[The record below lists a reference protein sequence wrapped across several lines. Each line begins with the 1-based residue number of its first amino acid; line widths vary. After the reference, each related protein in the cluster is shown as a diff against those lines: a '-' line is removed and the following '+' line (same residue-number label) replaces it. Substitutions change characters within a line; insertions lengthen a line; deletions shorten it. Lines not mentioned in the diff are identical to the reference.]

1 MLKRNYTKSQQ
12 SATQPWNI
20 SHLKEK
26 SNQFGKVCH
35 ICYFQLSLLLGIAD
49 NEPEHF
55 TATLKQLLD
64 VFFLVSRVIKV
75 KAGADNS
82 YRDLD
87 YSGYHKI
94 RI

>member
-1 MLKRNYTKSQQ
+1 MLKRIYTKSQQ

-49 NEPEHF
+49 NEPQHSI
-55 TATLKQLLD
+55 ATLKQLLNED
-64 VFFLVSRVIKV
+64 FFGIQNNQ
-75 KAGADNS
+75 GQ
-82 YRDLD
+82 
-87 YSGYHKI
+87 GWG
-94 RI
+94 